1 MSQLALETSVHA
13 GLDASPVSPPKTTSQ
28 GSVPPHQAEG
38 VARPGPTSKHER
50 LKAEALRVAQERRPD
65 AERFTPQMV
74 DKEICF
80 HAYKDGVGLL
90 TRTEVFV

>member
-1 MSQLALETSVHA
+1 MAQ
-13 GLDASPVSPPKTTSQ
+13 
-28 GSVPPHQAEG
+28 
-38 VARPGPTSKHER
+38 PGPTSKHER

-65 AERFTPQMV
+65 AERFTPQLV
-74 DKEICF
+74 GAELCS